1 MTARTPTAA
10 PPSAQGPLRV
20 VPVRRYGQWVTTAL
34 VLLVVGLIAGS
45 LVTNPRYQWD
55 VVAGYVLNPQ
65 ILTGLLTTVWLTV
78 VAMIVGVVI
87 GVVMALARD
96 SSNLVVSTAASGYIA
111 FFRGTPL
118 LVQLIF
124 WFNLA
129 ALYPV
134 VSLGVPFGPTLFAE
148 STNVLITPF
157 LAAVLGL
164 GLNEGAYMSEIVR
177 AGLQSVDSGQTDA
190 AHALGMRRS
199 LTFRRIVLPQAMRVI
214 IPPTGN
220 ETISMLKTTSLVSV
234 IAIPE
239 LLWQAQAIYSRTYQV
254 IPLLITV
261 SLWYLLLTTVLS
273 IGQYY
278 LERYVGRGDSRRRD
292 TSLLGAISRGM
303 VPRHTQPVP
312 VARSGD
318 PAAGDGTAGDGTAG
332 DDRTGRTMR

>member
-1 MTARTPTAA
+1 
-10 PPSAQGPLRV
+10 LRV
-20 VPVRRYGQWVTTAL
+20 VPVRRYGQWLATAL
-34 VLLVVGLIAGS
+34 VLLAAALVVTS
-45 LVTNPRYQWD
+45 LLTNPRYQWD
-55 VVAGYVLNPQ
+55 LVFGYVLNPQ
-65 ILTGLLTTVWLTV
+65 ILTGLVTTMWLTV
-78 VAMIVGVVI
+78 VAMLVGVVI
-87 GVVMALARD
+87 GVVMALARE
-96 SSNLVVSTAASGYIA
+96 SSNVVVSTAASGYVA

-134 VSLGVPFGPTLFAE
+134 VSLGVPFGPTLFTE
-148 STNVLITPF
+148 STNVLITPVM
-157 LAAVLGL
+157 AAVLGL

-199 LTFRRIVLPQAMRVI
+199 QTFRRIILPQAMRVI

-278 LERYVGRGDSRRRD
+278 LERRVTRGDSRRTDR
-292 TSLLGAISRGM
+292 TLLGAITRGLS
-303 VPRHTQPVP
+303 PRRTP
-312 VARSGD
+312 R
-318 PAAGDGTAGDGTAG
+318 PAASGPQTE
-332 DDRTGRTMR
+332 RTHP

>member
-1 MTARTPTAA
+1 MT
-10 PPSAQGPLRV
+10 PPNGTRVDRGTTMTDGRAIDDDAVRV
-20 VPVRRYGQWVTTAL
+20 VPVRRYGQWLATIV
-34 VLLVVGLIAGS
+34 VLVVAALIVTS
-45 LVTNPRYQWD
+45 LVTNPRYQWSL
-55 VVAGYVLNPQ
+55 VFSYLFNAQ
-65 ILTGLLTTVWLTV
+65 IVEGLGTTLWLTV
-78 VAMIVGVVI
+78 IAMVVGVVI
-87 GVVMALARD
+87 GVVMALARE
-96 SSNLVVSTAASGYIA
+96 SSNLVVAAAASAYIA

-134 VSLGVPFGPTLFAE
+134 ISLGVPFGPTLFSE

-190 AHALGMRRS
+190 SHALGMRKS
-199 LTFRRIVLPQAMRVI
+199 QTFRRIVLPQAMRVI

-261 SLWYLLLTTVLS
+261 SLWYLVVTTVLS

-278 LERYVGRGDSRRRD
+278 LERHFTRGDSRRPER
-292 TSLLGAISRGM
+292 SLLGTVVHGL
-303 VPRHTQPVP
+303 VPRHAVVP
-312 VARSGD
+312 GPENTVVRDEGTRS
-318 PAAGDGTAGDGTAG
+318 
-332 DDRTGRTMR
+332 

>member
-1 MTARTPTAA
+1 MAGTSGTGGDAV
-10 PPSAQGPLRV
+10 RV
-20 VPVRRYGQWVTTAL
+20 VPVRHYGQWLATA
-34 VLLVVGLIAGS
+34 VVLVVAGLIVVS
-45 LVTNPRYQWD
+45 LITNPRYQWSL
-55 VVAGYVLNPQ
+55 VFSYVLNPQ
-65 ILTGLLTTVWLTV
+65 ILEGLGTTLYLTV
-78 VAMIVGVVI
+78 IAMVVGVVI
-87 GVVMALARD
+87 GVVMALSRE
-96 SSNLVVSTAASGYIA
+96 SSNPVVGAAASGYIA

-134 VSLGVPFGPTLFAE
+134 VSLGIPFGPTLFTE

-190 AHALGMRRS
+190 AHALGMRKS
-199 LTFRRIVLPQAMRVI
+199 QTFRRIVLPQAMRVI

-261 SLWYLLLTTVLS
+261 SLWYLLVTTVLS

-278 LERYVGRGDSRRRD
+278 LERHFTRGDTRRPER
-292 TSLLGAISRGM
+292 SLLGTVVRGL
-303 VPRHTQPVP
+303 VPRHAAAVDPNPTSTSPLPTPPTSTTQ
-312 VARSGD
+312 SE
-318 PAAGDGTAGDGTAG
+318 
-332 DDRTGRTMR
+332 RTPS

>member
-1 MTARTPTAA
+1 MTRLDTGPVTSDRHDTASEVPARI
-10 PPSAQGPLRV
+10 
-20 VPVRRYGQWVTTAL
+20 VPVRRWGQWVVTAL
-34 VLLVVGLIAGS
+34 VLLVVVAIAVS
-45 LVTNPRYQWD
+45 LVTNPRYQWGL
-55 VVAGYVLNPQ
+55 VFGYFLNAQ
-65 ILTGLLTTVWLTV
+65 LLDGLVTTVWLTV
-78 VAMIVGVVI
+78 IAMVIGVVI
-87 GVVMALARD
+87 GVVMAVFRESD
-96 SSNLVVSTAASGYIA
+96 NPVVSTAATGYVA

-134 VSLGVPFGPTLFAE
+134 VALGVPFGPTLWSE

-157 LAAVLGL
+157 MAAVLGL

-177 AGLQSVDSGQTDA
+177 AGLQSVDRGQTDA
-190 AHALGMRRS
+190 ANALGMRKS

-220 ETISMLKTTSLVSV
+220 ETISMLKTTSIVSV

-261 SLWYLLLTTVLS
+261 SLWYLLITTVLS
-273 IGQYY
+273 LGQVQ
-278 LERYVGRGDSRRRD
+278 LERHFGRGDTRGPQR
-292 TSLLGAISRGM
+292 GVWAAIARGV
-303 VPRHTQPVP
+303 VPRHDARTR
-312 VARSGD
+312 VAATAAPTPTKGSRS
-318 PAAGDGTAGDGTAG
+318 
-332 DDRTGRTMR
+332 

>member
-1 MTARTPTAA
+1 MSGTTGSDGDAV
-10 PPSAQGPLRV
+10 RV
-20 VPVRRYGQWVTTAL
+20 VPVRRYGQRLATT
-34 VLLVVGLIAGS
+34 VVLVVVALIVIS
-45 LVTNPRYQWD
+45 LVTNPRYQWSL
-55 VVAGYVLNPQ
+55 VFSYVFNAQ
-65 ILTGLLTTVWLTV
+65 ILEGLATTLYLTV
-78 VAMIVGVVI
+78 IAMVVGVVI
-87 GVVMALARD
+87 GVVMALARE
-96 SSNLVVSTAASGYIA
+96 SSNPVVSVAASGYIA

-134 VSLGVPFGPTLFAE
+134 MSLGIPFGPTLFSE

-190 AHALGMRRS
+190 AHALGMRKS
-199 LTFRRIVLPQAMRVI
+199 QTFRRIVLPQAMRVI

-261 SLWYLLLTTVLS
+261 SLWYLLVTTVLS

-278 LERYVGRGDSRRRD
+278 LERHFTRGDTGRPER
-292 TSLLGAISRGM
+292 SLLGTVARGI
-303 VPRHTQPVP
+303 VPRHSSVTVSSPSAVTP
-312 VARSGD
+312 GERS
-318 PAAGDGTAGDGTAG
+318 
-332 DDRTGRTMR
+332 RS

>member
-1 MTARTPTAA
+1 MSDSLRGARTPTTTPDTPERTTDA
-10 PPSAQGPLRV
+10 LRV
-20 VPVRRYGQWVTTAL
+20 VPVRRYGQWIATAL
-34 VLLVVGLIAGS
+34 VLVVVALIVVS
-45 LVTNPRYQWD
+45 LFTNPRYQWSI
-55 VVAGYVLNPQ
+55 VFGYLLNPQ
-65 ILTGLLTTVWLTV
+65 ILEGLVTTLWLTL
-78 VAMIVGVVI
+78 VAMVVGVVI
-87 GVVMALARD
+87 GIVMALARE
-96 SSNLVVSTAASGYIA
+96 SSNVVVSAAASGYIA

-134 VSLGVPFGPTLFAE
+134 ISLGVPFGPTLFSE

-157 LAAVLGL
+157 MAAVLGL

-190 AHALGMRRS
+190 SHALGMRAS
-199 LTFRRIVLPQAMRVI
+199 QTFRRIVLPQAMRVI

-261 SLWYLLLTTVLS
+261 SLWYLLVTTILS

-278 LERYVGRGDSRRRD
+278 LERHFARGDSRRPER
-292 TSLLGAISRGM
+292 SLLGTAVHGLF
-303 VPRHTQPVP
+303 PRHD
-312 VARSGD
+312 S
-318 PAAGDGTAGDGTAG
+318 AATEGT
-332 DDRTGRTMR
+332 RP

>member
-1 MTARTPTAA
+1 MTSRSGTDGDGGGTTMTEDRGIDEDAV
-10 PPSAQGPLRV
+10 RV
-20 VPVRRYGQWVTTAL
+20 VPVRRYGQWLATIV
-34 VLLVVGLIAGS
+34 VLVVAALIVTS
-45 LVTNPRYQWD
+45 LITNPRYQWSL
-55 VVAGYVLNPQ
+55 VFSYLFNAQ
-65 ILTGLLTTVWLTV
+65 IVEGLWTTLWLTV
-78 VAMIVGVVI
+78 IAMVVGVVI
-87 GVVMALARD
+87 GVVMALARE
-96 SSNLVVSTAASGYIA
+96 SRNPVLAAAASVYIA

-134 VSLGVPFGPTLFAE
+134 ISLGVPFGPTFFSE

-190 AHALGMRRS
+190 SHALGMRKS
-199 LTFRRIVLPQAMRVI
+199 QTFRRIVLPQAMRVI

-261 SLWYLLLTTVLS
+261 SLWYLVVTTVLS

-278 LERYVGRGDSRRRD
+278 LERHFTRGDSRRAER
-292 TSLLGAISRGM
+292 SLLGTVVHGL
-303 VPRHTQPVP
+303 VPRHAAVP
-312 VARSGD
+312 RPETTDERDEGTRS
-318 PAAGDGTAGDGTAG
+318 
-332 DDRTGRTMR
+332 

>member
-1 MTARTPTAA
+1 MTRLDAMPATAVQPPTTTAA
-10 PPSAQGPLRV
+10 PVQII
-20 VPVRRYGQWVTTAL
+20 PVRRWGQWVITAL
-34 VLLVVGLIAGS
+34 VLLVVAAIVVS
-45 LVTNPRYQWD
+45 LVTNPRYQWGL
-55 VVAGYVLNPQ
+55 VFGYFLNAQ
-65 ILTGLLTTVWLTV
+65 LLDGLVTTIWLTV
-78 VAMIVGVVI
+78 IAMVVGVVI
-87 GVVMALARD
+87 GVVMAVFRE
-96 SSNLVVSTAASGYIA
+96 SENPVVATAASSYVA

-134 VSLGVPFGPTLFAE
+134 AALGVPFGPTLWTE

-157 LAAVLGL
+157 MAAVLGL

-177 AGLQSVDSGQTDA
+177 AGLQSVDRGQTDA

-220 ETISMLKTTSLVSV
+220 ETISMLKTTSIVSV

-254 IPLLITV
+254 VPLLITV

-273 IGQYY
+273 LGQVQ
-278 LERYVGRGDSRRRD
+278 LERHFGRGDARGPQRGVFAAVGRGI
-292 TSLLGAISRGM
+292 L
-303 VPRHTQPVP
+303 PRHEAL
-312 VARSGD
+312 ARAD
-318 PAAGDGTAGDGTAG
+318 AATAKPATTEGTRA
-332 DDRTGRTMR
+332 